1 MLKPVVGLTVFCLAL
16 TLSGCYKSE
25 YERVKHENDSL
36 RNVLKTNH
44 EVVATLHDVRSLLDS
59 IDISRH
65 ALRTELSKG
74 TTYGDVSTRLQS
86 INQFVKRSEEK
97 ITVLEQKLKST
108 ESDASAYVM
117 MIDALK
123 GELEFRSAEIE
134 SLQKTVTKYKE
145 ENKGLVNTVK
155 LQESEMADMYSQIE
169 TKQQELLLLEAK
181 VDELVEKFQVS
192 EAEAYYTRAKAV
204 EEAARRTKLAPHKKR
219 ETYREALELYKK
231 SYSLGK
237 EEANTEIAALEKKL
251 N

>member
-1 MLKPVVGLTVFCLAL
+1 MLLFA
-16 TLSGCYKSE
+16 LSGCYKSE
-25 YERVKHENDSL
+25 YERVKKENDSL
-36 RNVLKTNH
+36 RSVLQTNQ
-44 EVVATLHDVRSLLDS
+44 EVMVTMQDVRGLLDS

-65 ALRTELSKG
+65 ALRTQLSEG
-74 TTYGDVSTRLQS
+74 TTFGDISTRLQT
-86 INQFVKRSEEK
+86 INQFIKRSEEK
-97 ITVLEQKLKST
+97 VVVLEQKLKRA
-108 ESDASAYVM
+108 ESDASGYVM

-123 GELEFRSAEIE
+123 GELDFRSAEIE

-155 LQESEMADMYSQIE
+155 LQESEMSDMYSRLE

-237 EEANTEIAALEKKL
+237 EEANADIVALEKKL

>member
-1 MLKPVVGLTVFCLAL
+1 
-16 TLSGCYKSE
+16 
-25 YERVKHENDSL
+25 
-36 RNVLKTNH
+36 LKTSQD
-44 EVVATLHDVRSLLDS
+44 VMTTLNDVKGLLDS

-65 ALRTELSKG
+65 AMRTELNQG
-74 TTYGDVSTRLQS
+74 TTYQELSTRLHG

-97 ITVLEQKLKST
+97 ITILEKKLKSV

-134 SLQKTVTKYKE
+134 SLQKMVSKYQND
-145 ENKGLVNTVK
+145 NKGLVNAIK
-155 LQESEMADMYSQIE
+155 LKESEMTEMYARIE
-169 TKQQELLLLEAK
+169 AKQQELLLLEAK
-181 VDELVEKFQVS
+181 VDELVEKFKVS

-231 SYSLGK
+231 AYSLGK
-237 EEANTEIAALEKKL
+237 EEANTDIKILEKKL
-251 N
+251 K